1 MQSANLSLLLYAI
14 PALVIAIS
22 LHEMMHSV
30 VGYWLGDDTAKSHG
44 RISLN
49 PLRHID
55 PLTTVALPLVLVLIG
70 LPPFAAARPVPVN
83 MYRLKFEEFG
93 MALVGLAG
101 PLTNLFLALFFGL
114 ILKVAQPT
122 GWLESFLIMNV
133 SINTGLCIFNLIP
146 FPPLD
151 GSRVLYAFAPEFLQ
165 DIMMR
170 IERMGFAA
178 IFFFILVLFPFI
190 SPVISSAQQALI
202 GFLIR

>member
-190 SPVISSAQQALI
+190 SPVISTAQQVLI